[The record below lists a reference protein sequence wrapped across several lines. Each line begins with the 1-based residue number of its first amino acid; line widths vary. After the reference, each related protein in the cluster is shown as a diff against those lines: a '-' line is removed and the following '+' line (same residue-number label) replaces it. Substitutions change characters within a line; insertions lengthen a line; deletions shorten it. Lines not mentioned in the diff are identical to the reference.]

1 MTKGIRLLIV
11 LVLVSIIVASSCTSV
26 IMDDRKESEKV
37 FKEYIN
43 LLYTVKPKSKTN
55 RNMTLQ
61 QVYTE
66 NIFEDVMTENAY
78 NSLWRDQIPLV
89 LSLIVNRNNYHV
101 RVNNIDIENYRK
113 NKDGTTTYT
122 YNVRL
127 NIFCSLDRRHREE
140 KLRGKATLKKIKFKW
155 KIVKDK
161 QFNLE
166 KILLEE

>member
-101 RVNNIDIENYRK
+101 RVNN
-113 NKDGTTTYT
+113 
-122 YNVRL
+122 
-127 NIFCSLDRRHREE
+127 
-140 KLRGKATLKKIKFKW
+140 
-155 KIVKDK
+155 
-161 QFNLE
+161 
-166 KILLEE
+166 